1 VLRAPSHRVRAV
13 KKSQPPTVAGRGL
26 MMVEA
31 AGQLICLFRGRLDYA
46 ITPVFRPGAGRVIR
60 SVVASNP
67 SAGSAAVSSAG
78 L

>member
-1 VLRAPSHRVRAV
+1 MLDRFRT
-13 KKSQPPTVAGRGL
+13 KKPPTVAGRGL

-46 ITPVFRPGAGRVIR
+46 ITPIFRPGAGRIIR
-60 SVVASNP
+60 SIFASNP